1 MGAAVRIRMDG
12 IISSFF
18 PSVFQTTKLKIKT
31 GLVLLQK
38 ESRYAPS
45 CGEIC
50 FVCVRSAEILAPI
63 GYPQRKPAMIAK
75 LPFGETRKIL
85 FRRGPNRR
93 AIRRMQFGG
102 HQQVCDDQK
111 RETVWGKTV
120 WNHSS
125 RPLLAPLNTSFGNK
139 SIKTKQI
146 RTPIPGQIFF
156 S

>member
-1 MGAAVRIRMDG
+1 MPVFPSNLLVKKLTRMGAAVTIRMDG
-12 IISSFF
+12 IISSLF

-93 AIRRMQFGG
+93 AIRRMQLVDISRFVMIKKGNS
-102 HQQVCDDQK
+102 V
-111 RETVWGKTV
+111 GKTV
-120 WNHSS
+120 
-125 RPLLAPLNTSFGNK
+125 
-139 SIKTKQI
+139 
-146 RTPIPGQIFF
+146 
-156 S
+156 

>member
-12 IISSFF
+12 IISSLF

-50 FVCVRSAEILAPI
+50 FVCVRSAEILAAHRI
-63 GYPQRKPAMIAK
+63 SAEKACNDRKAPVWRDPEDFVQK
-75 LPFGETRKIL
+75 
-85 FRRGPNRR
+85 R
-93 AIRRMQFGG
+93 AEQAGNQTDAVGG

-111 RETVWGKTV
+111 GKQCGKD
-120 WNHSS
+120 
-125 RPLLAPLNTSFGNK
+125 RMKP
-139 SIKTKQI
+139 
-146 RTPIPGQIFF
+146 
-156 S
+156 

>member
-12 IISSFF
+12 IISSLF

-75 LPFGETRKIL
+75 LPFGDPEDFVQK
-85 FRRGPNRR
+85 R
-93 AIRRMQFGG
+93 AEQAGNQTDAVGG

-111 RETVWGKTV
+111 GKQCGKD
-120 WNHSS
+120 
-125 RPLLAPLNTSFGNK
+125 RMKP
-139 SIKTKQI
+139 
-146 RTPIPGQIFF
+146 
-156 S
+156 